1 MSDSAQ
7 SERGQHGALS
17 VEASAVDDS
26 ASAAAAEVDLVGD
39 AVTASLL
46 YQSIDITT
54 ATSADEADES

>member
-1 MSDSAQ
+1 M
-7 SERGQHGALS
+7 
-17 VEASAVDDS
+17 EASAVDDS